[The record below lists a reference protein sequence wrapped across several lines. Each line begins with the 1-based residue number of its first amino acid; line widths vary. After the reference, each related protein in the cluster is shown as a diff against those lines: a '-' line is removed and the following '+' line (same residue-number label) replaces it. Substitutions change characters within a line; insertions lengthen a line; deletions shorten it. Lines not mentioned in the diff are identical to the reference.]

1 MRLIQTVEHFE
12 MNGSGLKVNR
22 SGSHDLFRLN
32 FALIQFILKTYLMKF
47 MSFENY
53 YSKTVPNLNRFLY
66 FKLIFF
72 EL

>member
-1 MRLIQTVEHFE
+1 
-12 MNGSGLKVNR
+12 
-22 SGSHDLFRLN
+22 
-32 FALIQFILKTYLMKF
+32 MKF